1 MRCAISSRAGQV
13 LAEGQ
18 LFIDKDED
26 GELRLSL
33 RTNGGR
39 VIRGGAIDLDADAN
53 LAVASKDLFR
63 QFFQVWGMSDLVL
76 TAKVS

>member
-18 LFIDKDED
+18 LFIDKDEN

-33 RTNGGR
+33 QTNGGR

-53 LAVASKDLFR
+53 LAAASEDLFR